1 MIVGFQGEAGAFSD
15 AAARRLRPGAQ
26 TRGYESFDA
35 LVAAVDGGAIDAAL
49 LPVENSIA
57 GSIARAYDLL
67 WDYRRLHAIAETAL
81 PVEMNLIGTP
91 DADEANIREIRSHP
105 VALEQIHRFAG
116 AHPAWK
122 RVAVADTAGA
132 VAEIVALG
140 NPAIAAV
147 GPALAAELYG
157 GRVLRAAIQDD
168 PRNFTRFYLLAREP
182 SPHGSLGCVAIE
194 VENRPGTLRDSDPPT
209 LSDRSSPV
217 PMPRTASDVVS
228 DLHSLIEAAHLQGPY
243 VLVGHSLG
251 GLFIRLYAQTYPA
264 QVRGLVFVDAFAA
277 EIPDLLGS
285 DWPAYRRALDGPLPE
300 FVDSPSF
307 EMVDIDRSVT
317 QVATAPAL
325 PPVPAVVLTRTEPFI
340 IPPDLPADRG
350 EKLEQ
355 AWRDA
360 TTDLVALRPQTPR
373 VEATG
378 SDHFVQVHQPD
389 LVAASVELVIEL
401 VQNRRVRRKMPP

>member
-1 MIVGFQGEAGAFSD
+1 MGLNGPMQALRNILLLTSIAATALVGCGAGPPGGRPA
-15 AAARRLRPGAQ
+15 PGA
-26 TRGYESFDA
+26 GSSGDFA
-35 LVAAVDGGAIDAAL
+35 G
-49 LPVENSIA
+49 PVEIGNGRHLSLQCRGRGAPTVILESGYHNSSDPWSKSDTA
-57 GSIARAYDLL
+57 GPAKGPAVLP
-67 WDYRRLHAIAETAL
+67 AL
-81 PVEMNLIGTP
+81 
-91 DADEANIREIRSHP
+91 
-105 VALEQIHRFAG
+105 AG
-116 AHPAWK
+116 AH
-122 RVAVADTAGA
+122 RVCAYD
-132 VAEIVALG
+132 
-140 NPAIAAV
+140 
-147 GPALAAELYG
+147 
-157 GRVLRAAIQDD
+157 
-168 PRNFTRFYLLAREP
+168 
-182 SPHGSLGCVAIE
+182 
-194 VENRPGTLRDSDPPT
+194 RPGTLRESDPPT

-389 LVAASVELVIEL
+389 LVAASVELVI
-401 VQNRRVRRKMPP
+401 QRSAG